1 MLVKTLEGVDCVVD
15 AVEGVLSFVVVL
27 CVDPGVACGVLTSS
41 VVDVNSSDVVVDEDV
56 GFVFVGV
63 VAARPSVCDKTVE
76 VTLGT

>member
-41 VVDVNSSDVVVDEDV
+41 VVDVNSYLLEDNNLQI
-56 GFVFVGV
+56 
-63 VAARPSVCDKTVE
+63 A
-76 VTLGT
+76 